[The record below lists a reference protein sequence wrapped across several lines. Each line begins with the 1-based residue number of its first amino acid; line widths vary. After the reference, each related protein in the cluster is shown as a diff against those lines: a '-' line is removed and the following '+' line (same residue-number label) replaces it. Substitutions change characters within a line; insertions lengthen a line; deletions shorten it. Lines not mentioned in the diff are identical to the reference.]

1 MGMKSK
7 KDRARGARQKVD
19 SMQGQDDVYQELTVP
34 SEFIGYD
41 TTQLSTTIEAII
53 EDKKLVEQSSQNE
66 VLVVLAKT
74 PCYGESGGQIADQG
88 TIQNESIKAEVLD
101 DQKAPMGHNL
111 HRIKDIKGRIKVGKF
126 VDVDI

>member
-19 SMQGQDDVYQELTVP
+19 SMQVQDDVYQELTVP

-74 PCYGESGGQIADQG
+74 PFYAESGGQIADQG
-88 TIQNESIKAEVLD
+88 TRSEE
-101 DQKAPMGHNL
+101 
-111 HRIKDIKGRIKVGKF
+111 RRVGKG
-126 VDVDI
+126 